1 LFAIIISFLFSFAF
15 FDTNEFIYQ
24 NINNNIEGY
33 INYQYDNSIYEGKG
47 NERLDVSAYVEYKNN
62 YPTSKLLLMDY
73 EAQPEFQF
81 DSSGIYNNIVFGISF
96 CNENDVEL
104 LCGDFCKEGEILLT
118 DYSADALV
126 SHLKK
131 YKDYSS
137 IMELGV
143 VINGMPFEVSGIV
156 DTDYEK
162 YKSIYFDES
171 FINSQQYI
179 DYQNSIKN
187 LYSRIYYSLD
197 HYLSCGSISYL
208 ALQYGATFCNT
219 KNIEN
224 HSELFAN
231 DEISIESCY
240 INEALYNIIG
250 DVDNIKINNDYL
262 TISGIIKDNENKNN
276 IYLSEQKSELLKSSV
291 LKEVTSLMTEL
302 SSSEEVAFL
311 KDKNMTHNTSISSYI
326 NKVIEIVT
334 LTSKI
339 FIFLIIVL
347 IVFLIGAIAFMI
359 SKILSS
365 DNVTIALLKSGGY
378 DVKSIFSLEICK
390 IAIVF
395 ALSGIIS
402 SLLYVI
408 CSYLINSVLSSL
420 FGFHISISLLDVKTM
435 IASIFILLIA
445 FALVASLM
453 LILKNRKKITD
464 LINL

>member
-1 LFAIIISFLFSFAF
+1 
-15 FDTNEFIYQ
+15 
-24 NINNNIEGY
+24 
-33 INYQYDNSIYEGKG
+33 
-47 NERLDVSAYVEYKNN
+47 
-62 YPTSKLLLMDY
+62 
-73 EAQPEFQF
+73 
-81 DSSGIYNNIVFGISF
+81 
-96 CNENDVEL
+96 
-104 LCGDFCKEGEILLT
+104 
-118 DYSADALV
+118 
-126 SHLKK
+126 
-131 YKDYSS
+131 
-137 IMELGV
+137 MELGV

-262 TISGIIKDNENKNN
+262 TISGIIKDNENTNN
-276 IYLSEQKSELLKSSV
+276 IYLSEQKNVILKNSILNDIS
-291 LKEVTSLMTEL
+291 SLMTQL
-302 SSSEEVAFL
+302 SSSDEVKFL
-311 KDKNMTHNTSISSYI
+311 NKNNMTPNASISNYI

-339 FIFLIIVL
+339 FMVL
-347 IVFLIGAIAFMI
+347 IVFLTVFLIGAIVFI
-359 SKILSS
+359 VSKILSS
-365 DNVTIALLKSGGY
+365 DNVTIALLKSSGY
-378 DVKSIFSLEICK
+378 DAKSIFSLQICK
-390 IAIVF
+390 IAIAF

-402 SLLYVI
+402 NLLYVV
-408 CSYLINSVLSSL
+408 CSYLINFVLSSI

-435 IASIFILLIA
+435 LASIFILLIA
-445 FALVASLM
+445 FVLVALPM
-453 LILKNRKKITD
+453 LLLKNRKKITD